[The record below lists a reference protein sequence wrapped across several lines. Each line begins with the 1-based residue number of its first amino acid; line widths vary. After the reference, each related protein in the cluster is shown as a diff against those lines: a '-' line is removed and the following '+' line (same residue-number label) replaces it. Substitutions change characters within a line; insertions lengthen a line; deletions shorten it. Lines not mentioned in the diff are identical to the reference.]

1 MEEVQMKAVLKVL
14 GVVSLL
20 GVAMGGSSYL
30 LGIKNCWNKL
40 KPTIS
45 E

>member
-20 GVAMGGSSYL
+20 GVAIGGIFVFVRDKTV
-30 LGIKNCWNKL
+30 GIN
-40 KPTIS
+40 
-45 E
+45 